1 MTDPDQF
8 VRAQAALGLGLEG
21 EESLVTPLINMMLS
35 DSSEVARAAAAKSLG
50 AFATLGEFEE
60 LSADSTDKIYSA
72 LESIILNPS
81 ESVDVRNKALVAISV
96 LSKPKI
102 PGLIEDAYYS
112 GDIMS
117 KVSAIYAMGS
127 TCNHRWLDIL
137 LSEFSNE
144 NTEVRLA
151 SVTACGE
158 IGAEDSVPFLIDM
171 VEDPE
176 PVVQE
181 AAVRALGKIGG
192 DEAKEMLDALV
203 ESPRKR
209 IRTAAQAALE
219 EIKFCDDPLS
229 WTP

>member
-1 MTDPDQF
+1 
-8 VRAQAALGLGLEG
+8 
-21 EESLVTPLINMMLS
+21 
-35 DSSEVARAAAAKSLG
+35 
-50 AFATLGEFEE
+50 
-60 LSADSTDKIYSA
+60 
-72 LESIILNPS
+72 
-81 ESVDVRNKALVAISV
+81 
-96 LSKPKI
+96 
-102 PGLIEDAYYS
+102 
-112 GDIMS
+112 
-117 KVSAIYAMGS
+117 
-127 TCNHRWLDIL
+127 
-137 LSEFSNE
+137 
-144 NTEVRLA
+144 
-151 SVTACGE
+151 
-158 IGAEDSVPFLIDM
+158 M